1 MRFANYQQ
9 LNNIICPTFEVSKIE
24 EYQKNKKS
32 GGLKGGY
39 YKSSYAIV
47 GNHHLS
53 SEGQQIVE
61 LTKPG
66 TITLSEFSNN
76 LKLFAKK
83 VINDDSKPLVVLF
96 LDEAQV

>member
-1 MRFANYQQ
+1 M
-9 LNNIICPTFEVSKIE
+9 SKIE

-39 YKSSYAIV
+39 YKSSPAIV
-47 GNHHLS
+47 GSHHFS
-53 SEGQQIVE
+53 TEGQQIVE

-83 VINDDSKPLVVLF
+83 VINDESNPMVVLF